1 MFTVLRNA
9 WKVQDLRNRMLF
21 ILVLLLVYRLGT
33 NIMVPG
39 LDYTQLQAPTEG
51 SLMSF
56 YQQIAGGAAGS
67 IFALG
72 IGPYI
77 TASIIMQLLTV
88 AIPKLEEL
96 QKEGESGRKKINQA
110 TRVLAVAMA
119 LLQAIGTVYS
129 LQTLFVAPSML
140 LYIAAVV
147 SMVTG
152 TIFIMWLSELITERG
167 IGNGSSFIIFA
178 NIIAGVP
185 NTIANAYSDIIS
197 GGAGMLVKYGIL
209 VLVFILIIYFV
220 VYVQG
225 GERKIPVHYSRV
237 GRKMVGGDTS
247 YIPLKVNIAGVMSI
261 IFAINILQFPQ
272 TINQFVNSE
281 TLTKVS
287 NFLSIQSPS
296 GALIYVVL
304 IFFFT
309 FFYTSFSMNPTE
321 MAENMKKNA
330 SFIPGVRP
338 GKPTADFIQGT
349 VNRLSWIGA
358 FYYAIIALIPV
369 LMAWILNVNSVGFGG
384 TTLLIVTGVALDVI
398 KQLESQLVVRNYK
411 GFLSNK

>member
-39 LDYTQLQAPTEG
+39 LDYTQLTAPAEG
-51 SLMSF
+51 TLMSF

-110 TRVLAVAMA
+110 TRVLAVGMA
-119 LLQAIGTVYS
+119 LLQAGGTVYS
-129 LQTLFVAPSML
+129 LRSLFIAPSWV
-140 LYIAAVV
+140 LYLTATV

-185 NTIANAYSDIIS
+185 QNIANAYSDITS
-197 GGAGMLVKYGIL
+197 GGAGTFVKYSIL
-209 VLVFILIIYFV
+209 VIIFILIIYFV

-272 TINQFVNSE
+272 TINQFVNQE
-281 TLTKVS
+281 WLRKVS
-287 NFLSIQSPS
+287 EFLDINSVTGS
-296 GALIYVVL
+296 LLYVVL

-338 GKPTADFIQGT
+338 GKPTADFIHET
-349 VNRLSWIGA
+349 VNHLSWIGA
-358 FYYAIIALIPV
+358 FYYSIIALIPV
-369 LMAWILNVNSVGFGG
+369 IMAAALNLNNLGFGG

-411 GFLSNK
+411 GFLN

>member
-33 NIMVPG
+33 FIMVPG
-39 LDYTQLQAPTEG
+39 LDYAQLQAPAEG

-110 TRVLAVAMA
+110 TRVLAVGMA
-119 LLQAIGTVYS
+119 LLQAAGTVYS
-129 LQTLFVAPSML
+129 LHNIFIAPSWV
-140 LYIAAVV
+140 LYITATV

-185 NTIANAYSDIIS
+185 RTIANAYSDITS
-197 GGAGMLVKYGIL
+197 GGAGMLVKYS
-209 VLVFILIIYFV
+209 VLVIIFILIIYFV

-272 TINQFVNSE
+272 TINQFVNQE
-281 TLTKVS
+281 WLKTVS
-287 NFLSIQSPS
+287 DFLDINKTT
-296 GALIYVVL
+296 GALLYVVL

-338 GKPTADFIQGT
+338 GKPTADFIQET

-369 LMAWILNVNSVGFGG
+369 IMAWALDINNIGFGG

-411 GFLSNK
+411 GFLTK

>member
-39 LDYTQLQAPTEG
+39 LDYAQLQGTADDG
-51 SLMSF
+51 LMSF

-119 LLQAIGTVYS
+119 FLQATGTVYS
-129 LQTLFVAPSML
+129 LRYIFIDQSIL
-140 LYIAAVV
+140 LYATAVV

-185 NTIANAYSDIIS
+185 RNIANAYSDITN
-197 GGAGMLVKYGIL
+197 GGAGLLVKYGIL
-209 VLVFILIIYFV
+209 LLVFIGIIYFV
-220 VYVQG
+220 VAVQG
-225 GERKIPVHYSRV
+225 GERRIPVHYSRV

-261 IFAINILQFPQ
+261 IFAINLLQFPQ
-272 TINQFVNSE
+272 TINQFVHND

-287 NFLSIQSPS
+287 NFLNINNWT
-296 GALIYVVL
+296 GAIFYVLL

-338 GKPTADFIQGT
+338 GKPTAEYIEGT
-349 VNRLSWIGA
+349 INRLSWIGA
-358 FYYAIIALIPV
+358 TFYAIIALIPV
-369 LMAWILNVNSVGFGG
+369 VLTAITGLQVGFGG

-411 GFLSNK
+411 GFLE

>member
-33 NIMVPG
+33 NIYVPG
-39 LDYTQLQAPTEG
+39 LDYTQLQADSG
-51 SLMSF
+51 DGLMSF

-67 IFALG
+67 IFVLG

-77 TASIIMQLLTV
+77 TSSIIMQLLTV
-88 AIPKLEEL
+88 AIPKLEDL
-96 QKEGESGRKKINQA
+96 KKEGETGRQKINQG
-110 TRVLAVAMA
+110 TRVLAVVFAT
-119 LLQAIGTVYS
+119 LQASAMVYS
-129 LQTLFVAPSML
+129 LHNIFIAQSWL
-140 LYIAAVV
+140 LYITATV
-147 SMVTG
+147 SIVTG

-167 IGNGSSFIIFA
+167 IGNGASFIIFA
-178 NIIAGVP
+178 NIIAGMP
-185 NTIANAYSDIIS
+185 SSIASAYASIVN
-197 GGAGMLVKYGIL
+197 GGASEFVKYSIL
-209 VLVFILIIYFV
+209 VLVFLAIIYFV
-220 VYVQG
+220 VFVQG

-261 IFAINILQFPQ
+261 IFAINLLQFPQ
-272 TINQFVNSE
+272 TINQFFNTSW
-281 TLTKVS
+281 LTKVS
-287 NFLSIQSPS
+287 EFLDINTATGSVF
-296 GALIYVVL
+296 YVLL

-309 FFYTSFSMNPTE
+309 FFYTSFSINPTE

-338 GKPTADFIQGT
+338 GKPTADYINTT
-349 VNRLSWIGA
+349 VNNLSWIGA
-358 FYYAIIALIPV
+358 TFYAIIALIPV
-369 LMAWILNVNSVGFGG
+369 LIFAITDIRVGFGG

-411 GFLSNK
+411 GFLA

>member
-21 ILVLLLVYRLGT
+21 ILILLLVYRLGT
-33 NIMVPG
+33 FIMVPG
-39 LDYTQLQAPTEG
+39 LDYAQLQAPAEG

-110 TRVLAVAMA
+110 TRVLAVGMA
-119 LLQAIGTVYS
+119 LLQAAGTVYS
-129 LQTLFVAPSML
+129 LHTMFIAQSWV
-140 LYIAAVV
+140 LYIAATV

-185 NTIANAYSDIIS
+185 RNIANAYSDITS
-197 GGAGMLVKYGIL
+197 GGASMLVKYGIL
-209 VLVFILIIYFV
+209 VIIFILIIYFV

-272 TINQFVNSE
+272 TINQFVNSA
-281 TLTKVS
+281 TLTKIS
-287 NFLSIQSPS
+287 DFLSIHSPS

-369 LMAWILNVNSVGFGG
+369 IMAWALGINSIGFGG

-411 GFLSNK
+411 GFLSK

>member
-9 WKVQDLRNRMLF
+9 WKVQDLRNRMIF
-21 ILVLLLVYRLGT
+21 ILILLLVYRLGT

-39 LDYTQLQAPTEG
+39 LDYSQLQASSDNG
-51 SLMSF
+51 LMSF

-88 AIPKLEEL
+88 AIPKLEEM

-110 TRVLAVAMA
+110 TRVVAVAMA
-119 LLQAIGTVYS
+119 TLQAGGTVYS
-129 LQTLFVAPSML
+129 LHNIFIAQSWI
-140 LYIAAVV
+140 LYITATI

-185 NTIANAYSDIIS
+185 AAIMNGYNDIINGGS
-197 GGAGMLVKYGIL
+197 GMVVKYGIL
-209 VLVFILIIYFV
+209 LIIFVAIIYFV
-220 VYVQG
+220 VFVQG

-237 GRKMVGGDTS
+237 GSKMVGGETS

-272 TINQFVNSE
+272 TINQFVHND
-281 TLTKVS
+281 TLTKIS
-287 NFLSIQSPS
+287 GYLDINSWT
-296 GALIYVVL
+296 GALIYVIL

-309 FFYTSFSMNPTE
+309 FFYTSFSINPTE

-338 GKPTADFIQGT
+338 GKPTGDYIEGT
-349 VNRLSWIGA
+349 INRLSWIGA
-358 FYYAIIALIPV
+358 SFYAIIALIPV
-369 LMAWILNVNSVGFGG
+369 LITATTGIQVGFGG
-384 TTLLIVTGVALDVI
+384 TTLLILTGVALDVI

-411 GFLSNK
+411 GFLA

>member
-39 LDYTQLQAPTEG
+39 LDYTQIAEMAG
-51 SLMSF
+51 GDSMSF

-110 TRVLAVAMA
+110 TRFLAVGMA
-119 LLQAIGTVYS
+119 VLQASGTVYS
-129 LQTLFVAPSML
+129 LQNLFIARSWI
-140 LYIAAVV
+140 LYITAVV
-147 SMVTG
+147 AMVTG

-167 IGNGSSFIIFA
+167 IGNGSSFIIFS
-178 NIIAGVP
+178 NIIAGLPQNIV
-185 NTIANAYSDIIS
+185 NAYSDITDN
-197 GGAGMLVKYGIL
+197 GAGMLVKYGIL
-209 VLVFILIIYFV
+209 VLIFIGIIYFV
-220 VYVQG
+220 VFVQG
-225 GERKIPVHYSRV
+225 GERKIPVHYART
-237 GRKMVGGDTS
+237 GRKMVGGETS

-261 IFAINILQFPQ
+261 IFAINLLQFPQ
-272 TINQFVNSE
+272 TINQFVNQE
-281 TLTKVS
+281 WLTSLANILDINKWH
-287 NFLSIQSPS
+287 
-296 GALIYVVL
+296 GATIYVLL

-338 GKPTADFIQGT
+338 GKPTAEYIEGT
-349 VNRLSWIGA
+349 INRLSWIGA
-358 FYYAIIALIPV
+358 SFYGIIALIPIIIT
-369 LMAWILNVNSVGFGG
+369 ATTGIQVGFGG
-384 TTLLIVTGVALDVI
+384 TTLLIVTGVALDVV

-411 GFLSNK
+411 GFLS